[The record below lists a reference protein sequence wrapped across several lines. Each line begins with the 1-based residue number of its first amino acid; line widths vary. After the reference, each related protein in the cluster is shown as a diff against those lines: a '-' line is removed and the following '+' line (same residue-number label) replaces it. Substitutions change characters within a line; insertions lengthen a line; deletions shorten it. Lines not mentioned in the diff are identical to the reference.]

1 MPVPD
6 PIRRRGTTGRWR
18 FSTVRGGA
26 LNPVRCM
33 DERMAEVVISTRG
46 VTKQFDGLVAANNV
60 DFEIRSGDTVGIIGP
75 NGAGKSTFFNLLTGL
90 YIPDSGSI
98 TYCGRDITRM
108 PPYDRVDLGIVRTF
122 QLVSVFDTLTV
133 LENMMLARIRFDKT
147 SGRNRFFL
155 RNLLKSR
162 EVDRC
167 REALDTIGIAD
178 KGDVKVSDLPYGK
191 KRELEIA
198 IALSMAPKLLLLDEP
213 LAGMSMVEITEIMGI
228 IRGLKSTLTI
238 VLVEHKISKILDLVD
253 TLYVMHEGQII
264 CSGEPNAVICNP
276 AVKECYF
283 GKDNVCY

>member
-1 MPVPD
+1 L
-6 PIRRRGTTGRWR
+6 RRNAADER
-18 FSTVRGGA
+18 FSTAWGGV
-26 LNPVRCM
+26 LNPVLRT
-33 DERMAEVVISTRG
+33 DERMAEVVITTKG
-46 VTKQFDGLVAANNV
+46 VTKQFDGLVAVNNV
-60 DFEIRSGDTVGIIGP
+60 DFEIRDGDTVGIIGP

-98 TYCGRDITRM
+98 AYFGRDITKM

-147 SGRNRFFL
+147 YGKNRFFL

-162 EVDRC
+162 EVEGC
-167 REALDTIGIAD
+167 IKSLDTIGIAD
-178 KGDVKVSDLPYGK
+178 KSDVKVSDLPYGK

-198 IALSMAPKLLLLDEP
+198 IALSMDPKLLLLDEP

-283 GKDNVCY
+283 GRDNVCY

>member
-1 MPVPD
+1 MS
-6 PIRRRGTTGRWR
+6 GC
-18 FSTVRGGA
+18 FGGKPTNPKGGVSNPA
-26 LNPVRCM
+26 LCT
-33 DERMAEVVISTRG
+33 DGRMAEVVITTRG

-60 DFEIRSGDTVGIIGP
+60 DFEIRDGDTVGIIGP

-98 TYCGRDITRM
+98 TYFGRDITKM

-147 SGRNRFFL
+147 YGKNRFFL

-162 EVDRC
+162 EVDGC
-167 REALDTIGIAD
+167 LKALDTIGIAD

-198 IALSMAPKLLLLDEP
+198 IALSMDPKLLLLDEP
-213 LAGMSMVEITEIMGI
+213 LAGMSMVEITEIMDI

-253 TLYVMHEGQII
+253 TLYVMHEGRII
-264 CSGEPNAVICNP
+264 CSGEPNAVICDP

-283 GKDNVCY
+283 GRDNVCY

>member
-1 MPVPD
+1 
-6 PIRRRGTTGRWR
+6 
-18 FSTVRGGA
+18 
-26 LNPVRCM
+26 M
-33 DERMAEVVISTRG
+33 DGRMAEVVITTRG

-60 DFEIRSGDTVGIIGP
+60 DFEILRGNTVGIIGP

-98 TYCGRDITRM
+98 SYFGRDITRM

-147 SGRNRFFL
+147 YGKKRFFL
-155 RNLLKSR
+155 SDLLKSH
-162 EVDRC
+162 EVDGC
-167 REALDTIGIAD
+167 LKALETIGIAD
-178 KGDVKVSDLPYGK
+178 KVDVKVSDLPYGK

-198 IALSMAPKLLLLDEP
+198 IALSMDPKLLLLDEP
-213 LAGMSMVEITEIMGI
+213 LAGMSMVEINEIMGI

-264 CSGEPNAVICNP
+264 CSGEPNAVICDP

-283 GKDNVCY
+283 GRDNVCY

>member
-1 MPVPD
+1 
-6 PIRRRGTTGRWR
+6 
-18 FSTVRGGA
+18 
-26 LNPVRCM
+26 
-33 DERMAEVVISTRG
+33 MAEVVITTRG
-46 VTKQFDGLVAANNV
+46 VTKQFDGLVAVNNV
-60 DFEIRSGDTVGIIGP
+60 DFEIRNGDTAGIIGP

-98 TYCGRDITRM
+98 IYFGRDITKM

-147 SGRNRFFL
+147 YGKSRFFL

-162 EVDRC
+162 EVEGC
-167 REALDTIGIAD
+167 LKALDTIGIAD
-178 KGDVKVSDLPYGK
+178 KGDVKVSDLSYGK

-198 IALSMAPKLLLLDEP
+198 IALSMDPKLLLLDEP

-264 CSGEPNAVICNP
+264 CSGEPNAVICDP